1 MTQNE
6 HDFEEVISIL
16 QDLRSQ
22 GVFFVLRLRLE
33 KRHD

>member
-6 HDFEEVISIL
+6 HDFEEAISIL

-22 GVFFVLRLRLE
+22 GVFFLTNAEIR
-33 KRHD
+33 KRMK